1 MPQRDTPQSAVQ
13 SHYNKQANLNKNQM
27 QVMKQRKNG
36 PLIKYKDFANSVK
49 RRMYAEY
56 AQGVSSLVDLACG
69 RGGDISKWRDAGAQ
83 NVIAMD
89 LSAAQLEDARNREEG
104 DGKGDAKGDGK
115 GDVKGVSRGGA
126 GAGKSTKIVW
136 IQDSLLN
143 AQLGAKLRPKLPD
156 PTAGADAVAIMF
168 AVQFAFDSR
177 EHADALLR
185 TISQLLRPG
194 GVFFGTAPDGDAIR
208 AQLGASNELRL
219 APPEHPFALLLRME
233 PKPAPPDGSGG
244 SGGGSGG
251 GGGGGGG
258 GGDGG
263 SGGGESAGSA
273 VEFGQPLIFS
283 LEDTVTNG
291 TDASGCIEFLCH
303 RAALTQLA
311 AAHDLHPIEMCS
323 LADARK
329 AHGYHSGALTEAER
343 QVASPLMT
351 TDDR

>member
-208 AQLGASNELRL
+208 AQLGASDEFHLT
-219 APPEHPFALLLRME
+219 PPEHPFALLLRML
-233 PKPAPPDGSGG
+233 PKPAPPPP
-244 SGGGSGG
+244 
-251 GGGGGGG
+251 
-258 GGDGG
+258 
-263 SGGGESAGSA
+263 
-273 VEFGQPLIFS
+273 Q
-283 LEDTVTNG
+283 
-291 TDASGCIEFLCH
+291 
-303 RAALTQLA
+303 
-311 AAHDLHPIEMCS
+311 
-323 LADARK
+323 
-329 AHGYHSGALTEAER
+329 R
-343 QVASPLMT
+343 QAPT
-351 TDDR
+351 R

>member
-244 SGGGSGG
+244 S
-251 GGGGGGG
+251 
-258 GGDGG
+258 
-263 SGGGESAGSA
+263 AA
-273 VEFGQPLIFS
+273 
-283 LEDTVTNG
+283 
-291 TDASGCIEFLCH
+291 
-303 RAALTQLA
+303 AALPCGRL
-311 AAHDLHPIEMCS
+311 LWLI
-323 LADARK
+323 
-329 AHGYHSGALTEAER
+329 
-343 QVASPLMT
+343 
-351 TDDR
+351 

>member
-244 SGGGSGG
+244 SGRRRPAVWASTLAHLIPYTRTTWQ
-251 GGGGGGG
+251 
-258 GGDGG
+258 
-263 SGGGESAGSA
+263 SRSTRSTRTACALCTSSAT
-273 VEFGQPLIFS
+273 PTI
-283 LEDTVTNG
+283 
-291 TDASGCIEFLCH
+291 
-303 RAALTQLA
+303 
-311 AAHDLHPIEMCS
+311 
-323 LADARK
+323 
-329 AHGYHSGALTEAER
+329 HG
-343 QVASPLMT
+343 SPLC
-351 TDDR
+351 RRLARVPS

>member
-219 APPEHPFALLLRME
+219 APPEHP
-233 PKPAPPDGSGG
+233 PPPPCRVGVYFGSF
-244 SGGGSGG
+244 
-251 GGGGGGG
+251 
-258 GGDGG
+258 DPIH
-263 SGGGESAGSA
+263 ENHVA
-273 VEFGQPLIFS
+273 VAQH
-283 LEDTVTNG
+283 
-291 TDASGCIEFLCH
+291 AQH
-303 RAALTQLA
+303 
-311 AAHDLHPIEMCS
+311 
-323 LADARK
+323 
-329 AHGYHSGALTEAER
+329 AHGMRFVYLVSNADNPRKPFVSALSARAELIDVR
-343 QVASPLMT
+343 LAQPDL
-351 TDDR
+351 

>member
-136 IQDSLLN
+136 IQDSSRRMD
-143 AQLGAKLRPKLPD
+143 LRSWSNRRMLPAD
-156 PTAGADAVAIMF
+156 CAPTF
-168 AVQFAFDSR
+168 
-177 EHADALLR
+177 HAA
-185 TISQLLRPG
+185 
-194 GVFFGTAPDGDAIR
+194 R
-208 AQLGASNELRL
+208 ARSSTLSSTSFTLFHRVTCRL
-219 APPEHPFALLLRME
+219 S
-233 PKPAPPDGSGG
+233 K
-244 SGGGSGG
+244 
-251 GGGGGGG
+251 
-258 GGDGG
+258 
-263 SGGGESAGSA
+263 
-273 VEFGQPLIFS
+273 Q
-283 LEDTVTNG
+283 
-291 TDASGCIEFLCH
+291 
-303 RAALTQLA
+303 
-311 AAHDLHPIEMCS
+311 
-323 LADARK
+323 
-329 AHGYHSGALTEAER
+329 
-343 QVASPLMT
+343 
-351 TDDR
+351 

>member
-1 MPQRDTPQSAVQ
+1 MSISSMPQRDTPQSAVQ

-115 GDVKGVSRGGA
+115 GDVKGVSKGGA

-143 AQLGAKLRPKLPD
+143 AELGAKLRPMLPD

-194 GVFFGTAPDGDAIR
+194 GVFFGTAPDGDAVR

-219 APPEHPFALLLRME
+219 APPEHPFALLLRML
-233 PKPAPPDGSGG
+233 PKPAPPPPPP
-244 SGGGSGG
+244 
-251 GGGGGGG
+251 
-258 GGDGG
+258 
-263 SGGGESAGSA
+263 
-273 VEFGQPLIFS
+273 Q
-283 LEDTVTNG
+283 
-291 TDASGCIEFLCH
+291 
-303 RAALTQLA
+303 
-311 AAHDLHPIEMCS
+311 
-323 LADARK
+323 
-329 AHGYHSGALTEAER
+329 R
-343 QVASPLMT
+343 QAPT
-351 TDDR
+351 R

>member
-1 MPQRDTPQSAVQ
+1 M
-13 SHYNKQANLNKNQM
+13 
-27 QVMKQRKNG
+27 
-36 PLIKYKDFANSVK
+36 
-49 RRMYAEY
+49 
-56 AQGVSSLVDLACG
+56 
-69 RGGDISKWRDAGAQ
+69 
-83 NVIAMD
+83 
-89 LSAAQLEDARNREEG
+89 
-104 DGKGDAKGDGK
+104 
-115 GDVKGVSRGGA
+115 
-126 GAGKSTKIVW
+126 
-136 IQDSLLN
+136 
-143 AQLGAKLRPKLPD
+143 LPD

-194 GVFFGTAPDGDAIR
+194 GVFFGTAPDGDAVR
-208 AQLGASNELRL
+208 AQLGASNEFHL
-219 APPEHPFALLLRME
+219 APPEHPFALLLRML

-244 SGGGSGG
+244 S
-251 GGGGGGG
+251 GGG

-291 TDASGCIEFLCH
+291 TDASGCIEFLCQ

-329 AHGYHSGALTEAER
+329 ADGDHSGALTEAER

-351 TDDR
+351 TG

>member
-194 GVFFGTAPDGDAIR
+194 GVFFGTAPDGDAVR
-208 AQLGASNELRL
+208 AQLGASDEFHL
-219 APPEHPFALLLRME
+219 APPEHPFALLLRML

-244 SGGGSGG
+244 SGS
-251 GGGGGGG
+251 G